1 MSTDVTIEGMRVS
14 EVLRQMVFAERDELR
29 AEVKR
34 LREQK
39 EILALELGR
48 QMAEVERLRAVSCP

>member
-1 MSTDVTIEGMRVS
+1 MRVS